1 MGIELKDKLTENS
14 VKINGKTFKHRISE
28 NKIFGKVE
36 TWVYPEGG
44 SILKTDDDRYTALV
58 WLKTDTGNRQS
69 GRETRNTLEEA
80 ADVIISAAEDLNMK
94 DAKMKDDY
102 GWEIPSEK
110 AWQALESLKEKLGV
124 DKLLGDLEL
133 AVGSDTLV
141 DAGESIA
148 RGEDILE
155 DMTIPVKK
163 AKSEPDLAVAYFEG
177 LGVFLTNE
185 EMLDELAQYLGND
198 ELAENLAYICR
209 TNDIEI
215 PELEH
220 EVEEEEE
227 IEVEVDAD
235 VDDALWVNPDNDA
248 PSAGRL
254 TLKSPIRYGDYLI
267 VTRKDGLFDVY
278 TAGDYDLVGTEFESI
293 EEAKQNIDEGRTEE
307 NSPVITEEDDEFIEV
322 KPDPERKDINYKGF
336 RIKKQPSGRWRISSA
351 GEGIG
356 ERKDL
361 VETPTFSAAVDYL
374 FNHTTAPKPIGNDI
388 ISVLLREYMQEA

>member
-44 SILKTDDDRYTALV
+44 SILKTDNGRYTALV
-58 WLKTDTGNRQS
+58 WLKTDTDGRQS

-80 ADVIISAAEDLNMK
+80 ADVVISAAEDLNMK
-94 DAKMKDDY
+94 DAKMNDDY

-110 AWQALESLKEKLGV
+110 AWQAFESLKEELGI
-124 DKLLGDLEL
+124 DNLLRDLEL

-148 RGEDILE
+148 RDEDILE
-155 DMTIPVKK
+155 DMTIPAKK
-163 AKSEPDLAVAYFEG
+163 AKSEPNLAYKYFEQ
-177 LGVFLTNE
+177 LGEFLTNE

-198 ELAENLAYICR
+198 ELAEDLAYICR

-220 EVEEEEE
+220 EIEEEEEE
-227 IEVEVDAD
+227 IEVDAD

-254 TLKSPIRYGDYLI
+254 TLKRPVRYGDYLI
-267 VTRKDGLFDVY
+267 LTRKDGLFDVY

-293 EEAKQNIDEGRTEE
+293 EEAKRNIDEGRTEE
-307 NSPVITEEDDEFIEV
+307 NSPVITEEEEEFIEV

-361 VETPTFSAAVDYL
+361 VETPNFSAAVDYL
-374 FNHTTAPKPIGNDI
+374 FNHTTAPLPTGNDAV
-388 ISVLLREYMQEA
+388 STLLKEYMQEA

>member
-36 TWVYPEGG
+36 TWVYPDGG
-44 SILKTDDDRYTALV
+44 SILKTDDDRYTALI
-58 WLKTDTGNRQS
+58 WLRTDTGDRMT

-80 ADVIISAAEDLNMK
+80 ADVVISAAEDLNMK
-94 DAKMKDDY
+94 DAKMEDDY

-110 AWQALESLKEKLGV
+110 AWQAFESLKEVLGV
-124 DKLLGDLEL
+124 DKLLGELEQT
-133 AVGSDTLV
+133 VSTDTLV

-148 RGEDILE
+148 RDEDLLE
-155 DMTIPVKK
+155 EMTVPAKEAK
-163 AKSEPDLAVAYFEG
+163 ADPKLAISYFEA

-185 EMLDELAQYLGND
+185 EMLDELARYLGND

-209 TNDIEI
+209 VNDIEI

-220 EVEEEEE
+220 EVEEEEVETE
-227 IEVEVDAD
+227 I
-235 VDDALWVNPDNDA
+235 DDALWVNPDNDA

-254 TLKSPIRYGDYLI
+254 TLRSPIRYGDYLI
-267 VTRKDGLFDVY
+267 LTRKDGLFDVY
-278 TAGDYDLVGTEFESI
+278 TVGSYDLVGTEFESI
-293 EEAKQNIDEGRTEE
+293 DEAKRNIDEGRTEE
-307 NSPVITEEDDEFIEV
+307 NSPVATEEDDEFVEV

-361 VETPTFSAAVDYL
+361 VETPNFSAAVDYL
-374 FNHTTAPKPIGNDI
+374 FKHTAAPKPTGNDA
-388 ISVLLREYMQEA
+388 ISDLLRKYMQEA

>member
-1 MGIELKDKLTENS
+1 MGIELK
-14 VKINGKTFKHRISE
+14 
-28 NKIFGKVE
+28 
-36 TWVYPEGG
+36 
-44 SILKTDDDRYTALV
+44 
-58 WLKTDTGNRQS
+58 
-69 GRETRNTLEEA
+69 NT
-80 ADVIISAAEDLNMK
+80 
-94 DAKMKDDY
+94 KMKDDY

-110 AWQALESLKEKLGV
+110 AWQAFESLKEELGI

-133 AVGSDTLV
+133 AVGSDILV

-148 RGEDILE
+148 RDEDILE
-155 DMTIPVKK
+155 DMTISAKK
-163 AKSEPDLAVAYFEG
+163 AKSEPNLAVTYFKQ

-185 EMLDELAQYLGND
+185 EMLDELARYLGND
-198 ELAENLAYICR
+198 DLAENLAYICR
-209 TNDIEI
+209 MNDVEI

-220 EVEEEEE
+220 ETEEEEEE
-227 IEVEVDAD
+227 IEVKVDAE

-254 TLKSPIRYGDYLI
+254 TLRRPIRYGDYLI
-267 VTRKDGLFDVY
+267 LTRKDGLFDVY
-278 TAGDYDLVGTEFESI
+278 TVGSYDLVGTEFESI
-293 EEAKQNIDEGRTEE
+293 EEAKRNIDEGRTEE

-322 KPDPERKDINYKGF
+322 RPDPERKDINYKGF
-336 RIKKQPSGRWRISSA
+336 RIKKQPSGRWRVSSA

-374 FNHTTAPKPIGNDI
+374 FNHTTAPKPTGNDI